1 MENFISQNYEPLARM
16 IKALSHPTR
25 LFIVEELS
33 RNRRCVCELRE
44 KIGADMSTVSKHL
57 SLLKDAGIVE
67 DEKEGT
73 KVIYGLR
80 APCILP
86 FVKCMER
93 VIVEHAEEQLEILKK
108 R

>member
-1 MENFISQNYEPLARM
+1 
-16 IKALSHPTR
+16 
-25 LFIVEELS
+25 
-33 RNRRCVCELRE
+33 
-44 KIGADMSTVSKHL
+44 VSKHL
-57 SLLKDAGIVE
+57 SLLKAAGIVE

-86 FVKCMER
+86 FLKCMER
-93 VIVEHAEEQLEILKK
+93 VMLEYAEEQLEILKK